1 MGKLQGSKQA
11 MKFKIANIQ
20 SGTINGIGISLE
32 IWFQGCKLNCL
43 GCQNPELQDFSSGI
57 YYDTNLLLEHIKTYN
72 NFYNSIV
79 YLGGEP
85 LCQPKALYEIASK
98 SKLPNILYT
107 GYNYSEIPDYI
118 KDVMYVIVA
127 GPYKEEFKIDGFPI
141 TANQEIYI
149 DNILTIDDFRKN
161 Y

>member
-1 MGKLQGSKQA
+1 
-11 MKFKIANIQ
+11 MKFKISSIQ

-32 IWFQGCKLNCL
+32 IWLQGCNLACI
-43 GCQNPELQDFSSGI
+43 GCQNPDLQDFSGGT
-57 YYDTNLLLEHIKTYN
+57 YYDTNLLLEHITKYN

-79 YLGGEP
+79 FLGGEP

-107 GYNYSEIPDYI
+107 GYNYSGIPDYI

-127 GPYKEEFKIDGFPI
+127 GPYKEEFKTDGFPV

-149 DNILTIDDFRKN
+149 DNILTTNDFRTKF
-161 Y
+161 